1 MELSESKAP
10 LSARK
15 YRQRKIG
22 LSDHPNAKSPD
33 SSYSHLS
40 ATIGSTRAARRDG
53 TQLASTAAARSK
65 TFATTNVVPSKACTP
80 NSQLFSSRVTTCAT
94 SRPTVK
100 LLIPETLLDGRA
112 F

>member
-22 LSDHPNAKSPD
+22 LSDPNAKSPD

-80 NSQLFSSRVTTCAT
+80 NSQLFSSRVTTSAT